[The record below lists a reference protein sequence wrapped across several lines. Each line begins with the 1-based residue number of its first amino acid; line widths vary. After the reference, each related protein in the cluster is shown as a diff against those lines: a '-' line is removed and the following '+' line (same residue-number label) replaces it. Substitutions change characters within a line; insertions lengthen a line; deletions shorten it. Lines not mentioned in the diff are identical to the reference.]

1 VTEKPSLWIS
11 RKLPSAVIHRAE
23 QSFHVLQFGD
33 DVPRSAERII
43 EMSAKADGFLACNS
57 EKFTAEV
64 AARLDPRLKIIA
76 NYSVGY
82 DHCDVPALTAQG
94 LTVTNT
100 PEVLSEATAETAM
113 LLLLGAARRAVEGDK
128 MVRTGQWDSWSPSFM
143 VGKQVSGARLSIVGM
158 GRIGQVMA
166 RMARGFGM
174 EVHYYNRNRLS
185 PEKEQGAIY
194 HNSVEALL
202 PFADFLSLHCPAT
215 AETTN
220 LMNDD
225 RFALMPNGSVLVNTA
240 RGAVVDEGALM
251 AALDSGKLAAAG
263 LDVFQVEPG
272 GNSELSAYDNVFM
285 LPHIGSA
292 TFETRDA
299 MGFRALDNLE
309 AFFRGEEPGDKVT

>member
-1 VTEKPSLWIS
+1 MSIKPTLWIS
-11 RKLPSAVIHRAE
+11 RKLPTAVVERAAK
-23 QSFHVLQFGD
+23 SFEVLQFED
-33 DVPRSAERII
+33 DVPRSSETVI
-43 EMSAKADGFLACNS
+43 EMSGKAEGFLACNS
-57 EKFTAEV
+57 EKFTADV
-64 AARLDPRLKIIA
+64 VLQLDPRLKIIA

-82 DHCDVPALTAQG
+82 DHCDVPALTAHG
-94 LTVTNT
+94 ITVTNT

-128 MVRTGQWDSWSPSFM
+128 LVRTGQWDSWSPSFM
-143 VGKQVSGARLSIVGM
+143 VGKQVSGARLGIVGM

-174 EVHYYNRNRLS
+174 EIHYYNRSRLS

-194 HNSVEALL
+194 HSSVEDLL
-202 PFADFLSLHCPAT
+202 PTADFLSLHCPAT

-220 LMNDD
+220 LMSSE
-225 RFALMPNGSVLVNTA
+225 RFALMPDGSVLVNTA
-240 RGAVVDEGALM
+240 RGAVVDEQALM
-251 AALDSGKLAAAG
+251 TALDSGKLAAAG

-272 GNSELSAYDNVFM
+272 GNSKLAAYDNVFM

-292 TFETRDA
+292 TFETRNA

-309 AFFRGEEPGDKVT
+309 AFFSGKEPGDKVT

>member
-1 VTEKPSLWIS
+1 MTEKPSLWIS

>member
-1 VTEKPSLWIS
+1 MSTKPTIWIS
-11 RKLPSAVIHRAE
+11 RQLPAAVIERAQ
-23 QSFHVLQFGD
+23 QSFNVIEFED
-33 DVPRSAERII
+33 DVPRSAETII
-43 EMSAKADGFLACNS
+43 AMSAKADGFLACNS
-57 EKFTAEV
+57 ERFTAEV
-64 AARLDPRLKIIA
+64 TQQLDPRLKIIA

-82 DHCDVPALTAQG
+82 DHCDVPALTSKG
-94 LTVTNT
+94 IIVTNT

-128 MVRTGQWDSWSPSFM
+128 LVRTQSWDSWSPSFM
-143 VGKQVSGARLSIVGM
+143 VGKQVSGARLAIIGM

-174 EVHYYNRNRLS
+174 EIHYYNRSRL
-185 PEKEQGAIY
+185 PQAKEQGAVY
-194 HNSVEALL
+194 HETVESLL
-202 PFADFLSLHCPAT
+202 PIADFLSLHCPAT
-215 AETTN
+215 EETTN
-220 LMNDD
+220 LMNQES
-225 RFALMPNGSVLVNTA
+225 FSKMPNGSVLVNTA
-240 RGAVVDEGALM
+240 RGAVVDEEALM

-272 GNSELSAYDNVFM
+272 GNAKLAAYDNVFM

-309 AFFRGEEPGDKVT
+309 AYFKGDVPGDQVN